1 MLMLAEKPICISI
14 SVDFALWLTVWS
26 VFDVVV
32 AELLFLV
39 VVVEVID
46 VGWTDVEFVVGKDMF
61 CLSVTDMLVS
71 VVVIELVSFIIIH
84 PLLDV
89 NGVSVFDVV
98 PDDVPT
104 NDFVEVFWETI
115 SS

>member
-1 MLMLAEKPICISI
+1 MLAEKSICISI
-14 SVDFALWLTVWS
+14 SVDIELWLTVWS

-32 AELLFLV
+32 AELFLV

-46 VGWTDVEFVVGKDMF
+46 VGWTDVEFVIGKDMF
-61 CLSVTDMLVS
+61 CLSDMLVF
-71 VVVIELVSFIIIH
+71 VVVIELVSFIVIH

-98 PDDVPT
+98 PDDIPT